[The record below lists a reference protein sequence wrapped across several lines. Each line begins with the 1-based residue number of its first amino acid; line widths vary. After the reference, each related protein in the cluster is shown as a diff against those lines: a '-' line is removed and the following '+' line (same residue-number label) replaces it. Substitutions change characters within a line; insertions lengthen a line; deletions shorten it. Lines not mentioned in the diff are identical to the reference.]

1 MSHPRLRSNSAIHR
15 LARECARD
23 AQTGSPWCGS
33 SRVGEIDSKYLA
45 RLEALLERPCSEL
58 EVDEFLRAF
67 ELGLTSHEDG
77 RGRDV

>member
-1 MSHPRLRSNSAIHR
+1 MTERLETQHDAIHQ

-23 AQTGSPWCGS
+23 AHTGRAWGGASLL
-33 SRVGEIDSKYLA
+33 REIDAKYFA
-45 RLEALLERPCSEL
+45 RLEVLLSRPYSEL
-58 EVDEFLRAF
+58 EADEFRHAF